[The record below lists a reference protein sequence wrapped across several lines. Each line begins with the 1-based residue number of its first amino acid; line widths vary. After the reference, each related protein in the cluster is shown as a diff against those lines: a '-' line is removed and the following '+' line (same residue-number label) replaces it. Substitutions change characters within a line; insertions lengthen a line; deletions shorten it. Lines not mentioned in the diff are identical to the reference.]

1 LIIDYNADQ
10 SSLLGSALDNFE
22 PASDEDLVMIRK
34 ATVQGIASVDL
45 DPMAFPWRVEFE
57 SAIEAFGKNDTVGE
71 IVRTKQCLTLRRCI
85 SISLR
90 CVKELVFDMQLK
102 TERYTF

>member
-45 DPMAFPWRVEFE
+45 DRWHFRGA
-57 SAIEAFGKNDTVGE
+57 
-71 IVRTKQCLTLRRCI
+71 
-85 SISLR
+85 
-90 CVKELVFDMQLK
+90 
-102 TERYTF
+102 